1 LRSESDQESVSKEIT
16 PHGNDS
22 ERRQAMYAPIRRLKV
37 KPGLIDEVV
46 QRIENGFV
54 PIISSVP
61 GFVEYVGVQVGE
73 DVALTISLFET
84 QEQVEESTRRAAE
97 WIKQNMAPFAAG
109 PHEIVAVGEVRF
121 RKAK

>member
-1 LRSESDQESVSKEIT
+1 
-16 PHGNDS
+16 
-22 ERRQAMYAPIRRLKV
+22 MYAAIRRVKV
-37 KPGLIDEVV
+37 QPGSTDEVV
-46 QRIENGFV
+46 QLAESGLM

-97 WIKQNMAPFAAG
+97 WITQNMAPFAAG

>member
-1 LRSESDQESVSKEIT
+1 MYVAI
-16 PHGNDS
+16 
-22 ERRQAMYAPIRRLKV
+22 RRQKIQPD
-37 KPGLIDEVV
+37 LIDEAVRRV
-46 QRIENGFV
+46 EDELV

>member
-1 LRSESDQESVSKEIT
+1 
-16 PHGNDS
+16 
-22 ERRQAMYAPIRRLKV
+22 MYAAIRRIKV
-37 KPGLIDEVV
+37 QSGSTDEVV
-46 QRIENGFV
+46 QLAESGLV

-97 WIKQNMAPFAAG
+97 WIKQNIGPFAAG

>member
-1 LRSESDQESVSKEIT
+1 
-16 PHGNDS
+16 
-22 ERRQAMYAPIRRLKV
+22 MYAPIRRLKV

-73 DVALTISLFET
+73 DEGLTISF
-84 QEQVEESTRRAAE
+84 
-97 WIKQNMAPFAAG
+97 
-109 PHEIVAVGEVRF
+109 
-121 RKAK
+121 

>member
-1 LRSESDQESVSKEIT
+1 
-16 PHGNDS
+16 
-22 ERRQAMYAPIRRLKV
+22 MYMAIRRLKV
-37 KPGLIDEVV
+37 QPGLLDEAIR
-46 QRIENGFV
+46 RIENGFV
-54 PIISSVP
+54 PILSSVP

-84 QEQVEESTRRAAE
+84 QEQAEESTRRAAE

>member
-1 LRSESDQESVSKEIT
+1 
-16 PHGNDS
+16 
-22 ERRQAMYAPIRRLKV
+22 MYAVIRRIKV
-37 KPGLIDEVV
+37 RRDSVDEVV
-46 QRIENGFV
+46 QRAESSLV
-54 PIISSVP
+54 PIITSVT

-84 QEQVEESTRRAAE
+84 QEQAEESTRRAAE

-109 PHEIVAVGEVRF
+109 PHEIVAAGEVRF

>member
-1 LRSESDQESVSKEIT
+1 
-16 PHGNDS
+16 
-22 ERRQAMYAPIRRLKV
+22 MYAPIRRLKV
-37 KPGLIDEVV
+37 KPGLIDEAV

>member
-1 LRSESDQESVSKEIT
+1 MRSESDQESVSKEIT

-22 ERRQAMYAPIRRLKV
+22 EGRQAMYAPIRRLKV

-73 DVALTISLFET
+73 DEGLTISF
-84 QEQVEESTRRAAE
+84 
-97 WIKQNMAPFAAG
+97 
-109 PHEIVAVGEVRF
+109 
-121 RKAK
+121 